1 MSPRRGPQAPDRPQ
15 SGPPEP
21 FRAVESHE
29 TPSLIGRL
37 RAYFLTGVIVTAP
50 ISITIY
56 LVWKF
61 LTFLDTHVAG
71 LLPARYNPENYL
83 PFSLPG
89 LGLLLVLAF
98 FTLVGMLTAGLAG
111 RTLVRLGERLL
122 SRMPVV
128 RGVYGTLK
136 QIFETVLAQKS
147 RSFREVVLVEYP
159 RRGVG
164 AIGFVTGPTS
174 GEIQAYSGEELVN
187 VFVPTTPNPTS
198 GFLLFVP
205 KSELIHLDMSVE
217 DGIKMVIS
225 GGIVGPPS
233 EEQEE
238 AREASARAKVFDR
251 ARPLEQPEQDAQ
263 SAAARVM
270 EAGVEP

>member
-1 MSPRRGPQAPDRPQ
+1 MSPRPGPQAPDRPQ

-21 FRAVESHE
+21 FRAVESYE

-50 ISITIY
+50 ISITIF

-98 FTLVGMLTAGLAG
+98 LTLVGMLTAGLAG

-164 AIGFVTGPTS
+164 AIGFVTGPTR
-174 GEIQAYSGEELVN
+174 GEIQACSGEELVN

-198 GFLLFVP
+198 GFLLFVA

-225 GGIVGPPS
+225 GGIVGPPA

-251 ARPLEQPEQDAQ
+251 ARSFEQPEQDAQ
-263 SAAARVM
+263 SAPARVL